1 MSALTG
7 KQRAVLDVLLSEP
20 RRGFD
25 LEEIARRADTSPEGA
40 ARTASSL
47 AKHGFAVRFVGGVGP
62 QRVHYQ
68 SAVGA

>member
-1 MSALTG
+1 MSALT
-7 KQRAVLDVLLSEP
+7 KHQRAVLGVLQFEP
-20 RRGFD
+20 TRGFD
-25 LEEIARRADTSPEGA
+25 LDEIAKRAGTSPEGA

-68 SAVGA
+68 SAAQA